1 MDRRTE
7 LSDFLRSRRARVSP
21 DEAGVVAHYGRR
33 RVAGLRREEVAQLA
47 GVSVD
52 YYVRLEQGRAD
63 NVSDAV
69 LDAVARVLSLDEDE
83 HAHLYRLTRP
93 VRTARRP
100 AAAQRVRPA
109 VWHLLEAIT
118 DAPAYVI
125 GRRTDVLAWNR
136 LGAALIA
143 DFGALPVR
151 ERNFARL
158 LFADDDAAQALFA
171 DWPDKARDI
180 VSFLRFD
187 AGRHPNDPALAELV
201 GELSLRSERFRRL
214 WADHPV
220 RDKRHASATV
230 RHPLVGTMEL
240 SYETLALSDPD
251 QRLVAYTAAPDSAA
265 AASLRLLASLH
276 ASVSGGR
283 P

>member
-1 MDRRTE
+1 VDRRTE
-7 LSDFLRSRRARVSP
+7 LSDFLRTRRARVSP
-21 DEAGVVAHYGRR
+21 DQAGVAHRGRR

-83 HAHLYRLTRP
+83 HGHLYRLTRP
-93 VRTARRP
+93 ARVARRP
-100 AAAQRVRPA
+100 TTPQRVRPA
-109 VWHLLEAIT
+109 VWHLLEAMT
-118 DAPAYVI
+118 DAPAYVV

-136 LGAALIA
+136 LGAALVT
-143 DFGALPVR
+143 DFAALPVR

-158 LFADDDAAQALFA
+158 LFSDEDGAGALFA
-171 DWPDKARDI
+171 DWPEKARDV

-201 GELSLRSERFRRL
+201 GELSVRSELFRRL

-220 RDKRHASATV
+220 RDKRHAAATV
-230 RHPLVGTMEL
+230 HHPLVGTMEL
-240 SYETLALSDPD
+240 NYETLTLSDPD
-251 QRLVAYTAAPDSAA
+251 QRLVVYSAPPDSAA
-265 AASLRLLASLH
+265 TASLRLLASLH
-276 ASVSGGR
+276 AT
-283 P
+283 PAN

>member
-7 LSDFLRSRRARVSP
+7 LSDFLRTRRARVSP
-21 DEAGVVAHYGRR
+21 DQAGVAHRGRR

-93 VRTARRP
+93 ARVARRP
-100 AAAQRVRPA
+100 ATPQRVRPA
-109 VWHLLEAIT
+109 VWHLLEAMT
-118 DAPAYVI
+118 DAPAYVV

-136 LGAALIA
+136 LGAALVT
-143 DFGALPVR
+143 DFAALPVR

-158 LFADDDAAQALFA
+158 LFSDEDGAGALFA
-171 DWPDKARDI
+171 DWPEKARDV

-201 GELSLRSERFRRL
+201 GELSVRSELFRRL

-220 RDKRHASATV
+220 RDKRNAAATV
-230 RHPLVGTMEL
+230 HHPLVGTMEL
-240 SYETLALSDPD
+240 NYETLTLSDPD
-251 QRLVAYTAAPDSAA
+251 QRLVVYSAPPDSAA
-265 AASLRLLASLH
+265 TASLRLLASLH
-276 ASVSGGR
+276 AT
-283 P
+283 PAN